1 MLTIRVRPSAFND
14 IYFDH
19 LQNDKRYQIYYGGSS
34 SGKSV
39 FIATRAMLDCL
50 QGRNYLVTRKVARTL
65 RGSCWNEIMK
75 AITRYG
81 LNNQFRIR
89 QSDLII
95 EAKRSGAQIV
105 FAGLDDVEKI
115 KSITPAKGVFTD
127 IWIEEATETTYEDYK
142 QLDKRLRGL
151 SKFPKRMTLTF
162 NPVYI
167 THWIYT
173 EFFSIWDDSRQYAE
187 APSCSILK
195 TTHLDNRFLAEED
208 HYALENEQDEYYRN
222 VYTKGNW
229 GILGDVIYR
238 NWRMEDLSEYK
249 DAPGK
254 LYYGLDFGFAEP
266 AAVIKVRFER
276 AEKKIYVLDEV
287 YEAGMVNSEL
297 APKAKELAGRAPVT
311 CDCAEAK
318 SIEELRRLGVN
329 AIGSRKGA
337 DSVLH
342 GIQWLQGHQIIV
354 DMQCQNMRNEL
365 TLYQWR
371 KDKDGNSISAPVT
384 KNDHLLDALRYAL
397 ESEMESRPRS
407 APPKDY
413 GNDRRSYWRGR

>member
-1 MLTIRVRPSAFND
+1 M
-14 IYFDH
+14 
-19 LQNDKRYQIYYGGSS
+19 
-34 SGKSV
+34 
-39 FIATRAMLDCL
+39 
-50 QGRNYLVTRKVARTL
+50 
-65 RGSCWNEIMK
+65 
-75 AITRYG
+75 
-81 LNNQFRIR
+81 
-89 QSDLII
+89 
-95 EAKRSGAQIV
+95 
-105 FAGLDDVEKI
+105 
-115 KSITPAKGVFTD
+115 
-127 IWIEEATETTYEDYK
+127 
-142 QLDKRLRGL
+142 
-151 SKFPKRMTLTF
+151 
-162 NPVYI
+162 
-167 THWIYT
+167 
-173 EFFSIWDDSRQYAE
+173 
-187 APSCSILK
+187 
-195 TTHLDNRFLAEED
+195 
-208 HYALENEQDEYYRN
+208 
-222 VYTKGNW
+222 
-229 GILGDVIYR
+229 
-238 NWRMEDLSEYK
+238 SEYK

-254 LYYGLDFGFAEP
+254 LYYGLDLGFAEP